1 MTTRDL
7 ISNYAVYTTAED
19 FSSAALDTAPAITPT
34 ATSSAACI
42 NTISMTITATINV
55 GC

>member
-19 FSSAALDTAPAITPT
+19 FSSAALDTAPAISPTITTTVVSVTVTPT
-34 ATSSAACI
+34 I
-42 NTISMTITATINV
+42 DV